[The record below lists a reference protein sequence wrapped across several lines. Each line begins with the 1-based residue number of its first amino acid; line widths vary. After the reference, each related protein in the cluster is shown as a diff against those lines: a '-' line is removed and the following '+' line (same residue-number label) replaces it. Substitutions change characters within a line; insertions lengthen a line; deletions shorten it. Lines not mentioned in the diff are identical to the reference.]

1 LSFKIVTIA
10 DAETAAGFA
19 LAGVREVYIHEK
31 KEATLVKLD
40 ELLASEGIGII
51 FITYSIAEELGFDFK
66 RRMRAKKALPIVLRI
81 PDKTGW
87 VPKVDELQEII
98 RRTVGAEII
107 VKGGS

>member
-1 LSFKIVTIA
+1 MSFKIATIA

-19 LAGVREVYIHEK
+19 LAGVQDVYVHER
-31 KEATLVKLD
+31 KEETLAKLD
-40 ELLASEGIGII
+40 ELLASEDVGIV
-51 FITYSIAEELGFDFK
+51 FITYRVAEELGFEFR
-66 RRMRAKKALPIVLRI
+66 RRMRTKKLLPVVLRV

-98 RRTVGAEII
+98 RRTVGVEVI

>member
-1 LSFKIVTIA
+1 LSFKIATIA

-19 LAGVREVYIHEK
+19 LAGVQDVYIHER
-31 KEATLVKLD
+31 KEETLTKLD
-40 ELLASEGIGII
+40 GLLVGEDVGIV
-51 FITYSIAEELGFDFK
+51 FITYRIAEELGFEFR
-66 RRMRAKKALPIVLRI
+66 RRMRVKKLLPVVLRI